1 MKVTRIIIHNIGLIA
16 DTTIECNLPL
26 LIFYGQVCAGKTT
39 ILNAVRWA
47 CGGEYP
53 DDIMRHG
60 SVEAFVELIFEGGS
74 IKREWYIGRDQTTK
88 ARSIKFIK
96 DGRLIDQ
103 PTAAIKLFLNPF
115 LLDQDYLRNMND
127 MDRKRFFVEQFGV
140 DTKALDEE
148 QLKLER
154 EAQTLRAEIKAYG
167 AIDTTPVEV
176 PDVSVL
182 KQRRQEGLDAY
193 RTQVASLEKI
203 NRATLDE
210 NAQWDRSQEEAK
222 QMDGELWALEK
233 KLTEM
238 RDKRAKLGLWLGR
251 HAKEDPLPIPAAPD
265 MTPYDTRI
273 NNAAADQVRFEQYQ
287 KNVARAKE
295 AEAKGTALTQH
306 EIRISEIRLEKITK
320 LKGISDTCGVP
331 GLAFD
336 EAGNF
341 TYEGTTA
348 GMLSTSQLMRLSS
361 AVAELYPEGFG
372 LDLLDRGES
381 LGRHIFQYIDRAR
394 EKNTT
399 ILATVVGERPAKV
412 PSGCG
417 VFVVQDGV
425 VIPDEEEPS

>member
-53 DDIMRHG
+53 ADIMRHG
-60 SVEAFVELIFEGGS
+60 SVEAFVELVFDGSS

-103 PTAAIKLFLNPF
+103 PTTAIKLFLNPF
-115 LLDQDYLRNMND
+115 LLDQDYLRNMNE

-167 AIDTTPVEV
+167 VIDVTPVEV

-182 KQRRQEGLDAY
+182 KQRRKEGLDAY
-193 RTQVASLEKI
+193 HTQVTSLEAI

-210 NAQWDRSQEEAK
+210 NAQWDRRFAEAAQARDEIK
-222 QMDGELWALEK
+222 VLKEK
-233 KLTEM
+233 LFDIE
-238 RDKRAKLGLWLGR
+238 RQLIRAEVWMVA
-251 HAKEDPLPIPAAPD
+251 HPKEDPLPIPAAPD

-273 NNAAADQVRFEQYQ
+273 NSAAADQVRFEQYQ
-287 KNVARAKE
+287 KNLERSKEQVLKTAELKKRETRQLEIQREKVA
-295 AEAKGTALTQH
+295 Q
-306 EIRISEIRLEKITK
+306 
-320 LKGISDTCGVP
+320 LKGLSDTCGVP
-331 GLAFD
+331 GLAFN
-336 EAGNF
+336 EAGDF
-341 TYEGTTA
+341 TYESTTA
-348 GMLSTSQLMRLSS
+348 GMLSTSQLMKLSS

-372 LDLLDRGES
+372 LNLLDRGES
-381 LGRHIFQYIDRAR
+381 LGRHIFEYVDRAR

-412 PSGCG
+412 PSGVG
-417 VFVVQDGV
+417 VFVVTDGIV
-425 VIPDEEEPS
+425 LKDEEAS